1 VQKTPQKHSLVLAT
15 WRLSAA
21 GAAFKWRHQRVRREE
36 NPMTLEKP
44 ESTDPP
50 SPQWLIAEATEI
62 AKQLRTEQDESDAR
76 GCYSDAIH
84 RRLLEGGFY
93 RILQPRMF
101 GGFGTDCETYIR
113 VIMELSQGHPGSGW
127 CYTLAS
133 SHALVLGSHFSE
145 EVQRELF
152 GPEGDFRAA
161 YAVGPAGMPSFERT
175 EGGYIVS
182 GLWPFASGIPVSN
195 HFLGGAVIPD
205 ASGRLTAIA
214 FVVPKESLTVLP
226 DWGGEAAMGMQASG
240 SNTVRLTKV
249 FVPDRHI
256 IPSPIVRLSTD
267 SLPDGTPG
275 TRLHQEG
282 LFLGLIFSWFSCE
295 FGAILTGTAR
305 AACEE
310 YERQLRTKPS
320 FADPTRPRMHEPELQ
335 RIFGEAICRADAAE
349 ALTLAATRLYT
360 QQCDRW
366 MKTRTAITPQ
376 DMTKVWGTSREACR
390 AACEAVEML
399 FHTVGASVARR
410 GDKLQRYFRDVQMY
424 RVHIQSQAQIPIVRA
439 HVQLGLQIP
448 APFRR

>member
-1 VQKTPQKHSLVLAT
+1 VSRPA
-15 WRLSAA
+15 
-21 GAAFKWRHQRVRREE
+21 
-36 NPMTLEKP
+36 
-44 ESTDPP
+44 DPP

-62 AKQLRTEQDESDAR
+62 ARQLRNEQDDSDAR
-76 GCYSDAIH
+76 GYYSDAIH
-84 RRLLEGGFY
+84 RRLLDGGFY

-101 GGFGTDCETYIR
+101 GGYGTDCETYIR
-113 VIMELSQGHPGSGW
+113 VIMALSQGHPGSGW

-161 YAVGPAGMPSFERT
+161 YAAGPAGPPSFERT

-205 ASGRLTAIA
+205 ASNRLTAIA
-214 FVVPKESLTVLP
+214 FVVPRESLTVLP

-240 SNTVRLTKV
+240 SNTVRLSNV
-249 FVPDRHI
+249 FVPDHHI

-320 FADPTRPRMHEPELQ
+320 FADPTRPRMYEPELQ
-335 RIFGEAICRADAAE
+335 RVFGEALCRADAAE
-349 ALTLAATRLYT
+349 ALTLAATRLYA
-360 QQCDRW
+360 QQCDGW
-366 MKTRTAITPQ
+366 MKAATAITPE
-376 DMTKVWGTSREACR
+376 DTTKVWGTSREGCR

-410 GDKLQRYFRDVQMY
+410 GDRLQRYFRDVQMY

-448 APFRR
+448 SPFRR